1 MKNVSENST
10 DLLAD
15 HTLFVFSPTP
25 NDRSFQ
31 LQMEQL
37 AARRHA
43 LREHDVE
50 VAEVFED
57 RRGLMGENE
66 LAPDRCD
73 GLRRQFHVPNGRFC
87 VMLVGKNA
95 HIRMVA
101 DSCVSCEEVIMRVEH
116 DPQLA
121 DAAFE

>member
-1 MKNVSENST
+1 MRNVSENST

-15 HTLFVFSPTP
+15 NTLFIFTPTP
-25 NDRSFQ
+25 EDRSFQ

-37 AARRHA
+37 ATRRDA

-50 VAEVFED
+50 VAEIFED

-66 LAPDRCD
+66 LPPDDCD
-73 GLRRQFHVPNGRFC
+73 GLRRRFHVPNGRFR

-95 HIRMVA
+95 HIKMVA